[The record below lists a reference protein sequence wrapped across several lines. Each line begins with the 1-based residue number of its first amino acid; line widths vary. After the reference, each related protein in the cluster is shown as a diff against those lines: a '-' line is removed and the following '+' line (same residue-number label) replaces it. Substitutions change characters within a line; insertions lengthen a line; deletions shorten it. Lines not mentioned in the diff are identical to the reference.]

1 MAQLN
6 INSLWSKFDFVKE
19 TVTGYVDIL
28 YITESKLGNS
38 FPTAQFQI
46 NEFSSPYWLD
56 RNVNGI
62 PLYVRGDIPLKH
74 LKGTD
79 F

>member
-62 PLYVRGDIPLKH
+62 PLHVREEYYYMLEEIFL
-74 LKGTD
+74 
-79 F
+79 

>member
-1 MAQLN
+1 M
-6 INSLWSKFDFVKE
+6 KE

-56 RNVNGI
+56 RNVNEI
-62 PLYVRGDIPLKH
+62 PLHVREEYYYMLEEIFL
-74 LKGTD
+74 
-79 F
+79 